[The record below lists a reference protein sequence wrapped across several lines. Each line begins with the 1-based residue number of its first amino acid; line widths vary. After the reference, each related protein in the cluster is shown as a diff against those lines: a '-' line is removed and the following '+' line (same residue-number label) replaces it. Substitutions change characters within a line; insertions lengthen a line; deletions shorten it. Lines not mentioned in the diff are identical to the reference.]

1 MALSLLGHWVIPGL
15 WLVFPFDQ
23 VGSHSQV

>member
-15 WLVFPFDQ
+15 WLVFSLDQ